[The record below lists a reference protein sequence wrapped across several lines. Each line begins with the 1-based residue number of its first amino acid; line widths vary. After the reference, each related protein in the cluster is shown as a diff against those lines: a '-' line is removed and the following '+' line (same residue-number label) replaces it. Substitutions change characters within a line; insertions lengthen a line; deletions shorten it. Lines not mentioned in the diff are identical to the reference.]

1 MHEKSI
7 PSSSANPDLDWSQV
21 RETVLML
28 NLAAAQ
34 IEQAMRDG
42 DDSVT
47 ALAGLFTS
55 MMDNARAI
63 SSAAEKLPEGEVK
76 DTVTENYEDISQ
88 KMNTAIVAFQFYDKL
103 AQRLAHVCESL
114 SYLGELIGDY
124 HRLYS
129 PREWNGLQELIKS
142 KYNNEEDRK
151 MFQAILDGSSVEEA
165 LKCGETGQ
173 DKDSEKESEDDNDDH
188 GNVELF

>member
-1 MHEKSI
+1 MHDKSI

-28 NLAAAQ
+28 NLAVAQ
-34 IEQAMRDG
+34 IEKAMRDG

-47 ALAGLFTS
+47 ALAEMFTS
-55 MMDNARAI
+55 MMDNVRAI
-63 SSAAEKLPEGEVK
+63 SS
-76 DTVTENYEDISQ
+76 VTEQLPQGEIKAEVTKNYEEMSD

-124 HRLYS
+124 QRLYS

-151 MFQAILDGSSVEEA
+151 MFQAILDGTSVEEA
-165 LKCGETGQ
+165 LRLGETLSAGS
-173 DKDSEKESEDDNDDH
+173 KKEGEDFGEDD
-188 GNVELF
+188 NVELF